1 MRWQNKVSL
10 TEAVWA
16 WSLWEIRKEETD
28 FFEDYLIF
36 AGASYTTLGIWAPE
50 FRTAARISIAAAIAP
65 YAVAGAT
72 ALAVPLAIGTVAA
85 YRIGGA
91 EGLEDYYEF
100 LTEPTKWKSR
110 TEESLGIIKEEVL
123 EPQLED
129 AKHGFNWIMGGVSN
143 WAERQLEKAKAT
155 LPAPF

>member
-50 FRTAARISIAAAIAP
+50 FRTAARMSIAAALAP
-65 YAVAGAT
+65 YAVAGAS
-72 ALAVPLAIGTVAA
+72 AIAVPLAIGTLAA
-85 YRIGGA
+85 YKIGGA

-110 TEESLGIIKEEVL
+110 TTESLGIIKEEVI

-129 AKHGFNWIMGGVSN
+129 ARHGFNWFISGLSN
-143 WAERQLEKAKAT
+143 IAERKLEEAKRG
-155 LPAPF
+155 LPSW